1 MHRIVAAMNDAE
13 ALRLSLQLLRMKPED
28 LLRLI
33 NSAQGDQGEHI
44 ARSTYTRWANG
55 STVVP
60 APVKA
65 LLRSKLLELLKSRK
79 IDLPRRIVVA
89 FVGKTG
95 TGRSSNSMLLMAL
108 ARVMGI
114 PAIYLDP
121 TDGKDLCNGYHLAVA
136 KEVLPS
142 RSIVV
147 TPRRELRATIEKA
160 CPSNGLVL
168 IDCPSGLFLDL
179 DESKEFESDLLATV
193 DHFVVT
199 TDAGGTNM
207 FTTPTITAALQKYK
221 ASFRV
226 LFCGQTPCVRMI
238 AQSCSALEKAN
249 VPVFDAYVVGSGRN
263 LRERL
268 VRYGKAR
275 NTGDLVED
283 DMLLLGTLT
292 ELLSE
297 FDVDVEDRA
306 VTVVEESS
314 FLDVVTAAARAKELP
329 LPSN

>member
-1 MHRIVAAMNDAE
+1 MDDTK
-13 ALRLSLQLLRMKPED
+13 ALRLSLQLLGMRPED

-33 NSAQGDQGEHI
+33 NSAQGDEGEHI
-44 ARSTYTRWANG
+44 VRSTYTRWANG
-55 STVVP
+55 STAVP

-65 LLRSKLLELLKSRK
+65 LLRSKLLDLLKSPTVE
-79 IDLPRRIVVA
+79 LPRRIVVA
-89 FVGKTG
+89 FVGKGG

-114 PAIYLDP
+114 PAFYLDP
-121 TDGKDLCNGYHLAVA
+121 VNSRGLCNGYHLTVA
-136 KEVLPS
+136 RDVLPPQAV
-142 RSIVV
+142 VV
-147 TPRRELRATIEKA
+147 TSQKEFRGVIEKA
-160 CPSNGLVL
+160 CPGSGLVL

-207 FTTPTITAALQKYK
+207 FTTPTITAALQKHK

-226 LFCGQTPCVRMI
+226 LFCGQTPYVKMI
-238 AQSCSALEKAN
+238 AQSCSALEEAN
-249 VPVFDAYVVGSGRN
+249 IPVFDTYVVGSGRS

-275 NTGDLVED
+275 DAGDLVED
-283 DMLLLGTLT
+283 DMFLLETLT
-292 ELLSE
+292 ELLAE
-297 FDVDVEDRA
+297 FDVDLEAPA
-306 VTVVEESS
+306 VGVSEESS
-314 FLDVVTAAARAKELP
+314 FLDVVTAAAQAKGM
-329 LPSN
+329 SA